1 MISGQC
7 HCKGSLSVDS
17 PRMPTRLRYLC
28 QAQTVSHPAVVVGA
42 LMELVV
48 MSRKFKESVDL
59 GVVNQGELVTTA
71 ASFELS

>member
-1 MISGQC
+1 
-7 HCKGSLSVDS
+7 
-17 PRMPTRLRYLC
+17 
-28 QAQTVSHPAVVVGA
+28 VVVGA

-59 GVVNQGELVTTA
+59 DVVNQGELVTTA

>member
-1 MISGQC
+1 
-7 HCKGSLSVDS
+7 
-17 PRMPTRLRYLC
+17 
-28 QAQTVSHPAVVVGA
+28 VVVGA